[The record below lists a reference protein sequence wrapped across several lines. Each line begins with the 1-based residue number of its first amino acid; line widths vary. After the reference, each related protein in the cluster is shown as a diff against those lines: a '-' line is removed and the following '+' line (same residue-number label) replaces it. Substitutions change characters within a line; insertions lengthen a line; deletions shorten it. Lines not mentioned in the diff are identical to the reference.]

1 MPHPNNGKNQLDI
14 QKQNFKL
21 NFSRKIHKQ
30 FLETHQTLK
39 ILDVA
44 ISSHLIFFFFLVLLI
59 SGHFQTTQENQ
70 NWSIRSRKI
79 SCNWGKGGF
88 PIISKG
94 QAFRTDQKKSLL
106 RYKYC
111 WASIS
116 NYVYDTIVVITKIY
130 IFLLYFTL
138 VLLLIMRSRPA
149 SIGWT
154 VTFAAAPY
162 HCCSYTEYL
171 FYDIDVLYIFD
182 VNIVWP
188 YEICEFI
195 WFLIW

>member
-1 MPHPNNGKNQLDI
+1 MWP
-14 QKQNFKL
+14 
-21 NFSRKIHKQ
+21 SA
-30 FLETHQTLK
+30 
-39 ILDVA
+39 A
-44 ISSHLIFFFFLVLLI
+44 IFLVLLI

-79 SCNWGKGGF
+79 SCNWGKGDF

-106 RYKYC
+106 RYKYW

-116 NYVYDTIVVITKIY
+116 NDVYDTIVVITKIY

-138 VLLLIMRSRPA
+138 VLLLIMRSQPA

-154 VTFAAAPY
+154 VTFAAVPY
-162 HCCSYTEYL
+162 YCCSYTEYL

-182 VNIVWP
+182 VNIVWS
-188 YEICEFI
+188 YEICKFI